1 MSELR
6 PAPAPLLHN
15 MSAPPKA
22 AIDHAGS
29 PTSSRGVLVALPWSW
44 SNDPM
49 PLRELG
55 TCLGIVFPMTS
66 RAAERLLRAKVNE
79 HAATLPF
86 PAACVVSSERNLAS
100 EEVTDPLTVVTVL
113 SKSSG
118 HVYLRDKEPNFDRLT
133 ANARLVLLI
142 PTTWSPA

>member
-1 MSELR
+1 
-6 PAPAPLLHN
+6 
-15 MSAPPKA
+15 MSAPPKTV
-22 AIDHAGS
+22 IDHSGS
-29 PTSSRGVLVALPWSW
+29 PGSQRGILVALPWSW

-55 TCLGIVFPMTS
+55 AWLGIVFPRTV
-66 RAAERLLRAKVNE
+66 RASEQLLRAKVNE

-86 PAACVVSSERNLAS
+86 PAACVVMSDRNLAS

-118 HVYLRDKEPNFDRLT
+118 HVYLRDKEPTFDRLT
-133 ANARLVLLI
+133 ANAHVILLI
-142 PTTWSPA
+142 PNTWSPA